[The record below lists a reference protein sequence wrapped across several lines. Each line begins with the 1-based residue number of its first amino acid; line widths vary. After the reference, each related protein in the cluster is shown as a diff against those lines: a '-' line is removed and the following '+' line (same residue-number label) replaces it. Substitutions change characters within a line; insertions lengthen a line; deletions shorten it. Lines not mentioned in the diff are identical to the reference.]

1 MGSPPLARGIH
12 VLVIKDYH
20 PVRIT
25 PACAGNTVCNGS
37 ARTGAWDH
45 PRLRG
50 EYDWLQMRIQQRLGS
65 PPLARGIP
73 FLICSYTSSGRITP
87 ACAGN
92 TLLLQYLHQSN
103 WDRPRLRGEYVEQV
117 MTDTLVRG
125 SPPLARGIR
134 SRECLFASSGR
145 ITPACAGNT
154 VILFSGAAICGDHP
168 RLRGEYNRT
177 TCNRKYHIGSPP
189 LARGIL
195 NRERIGQRRGGIT
208 PACAGNTVRCSS
220 TGRFC

>member
-103 WDRPRLRGEYVEQV
+103 WDRPRLRGEY
-117 MTDTLVRG
+117 
-125 SPPLARGIR
+125 
-134 SRECLFASSGR
+134 
-145 ITPACAGNT
+145 
-154 VILFSGAAICGDHP
+154 
-168 RLRGEYNRT
+168 NRT

-208 PACAGNTVRCSS
+208 PACAGNTCAHHSRSDCTWDHPRLRGEYSPKCIPDHIQ
-220 TGRFC
+220 TGSPPLARGIR

>member
-125 SPPLARGIR
+125 SPPLARGIQPDDVQQKVPY
-134 SRECLFASSGR
+134 R

-154 VILFSGAAICGDHP
+154 EPGKNRTAQGRDHP
-168 RLRGEYNRT
+168 RLRGEYLR
-177 TCNRKYHIGSPP
+177 
-189 LARGIL
+189 
-195 NRERIGQRRGGIT
+195 
-208 PACAGNTVRCSS
+208 SS
-220 TGRFC
+220 QQI

>member
-50 EYDWLQMRIQQRLGS
+50 EYCDFVFWCCHLWGSPPLARGILVKAVLPNLPSGITPACAGNTRKLGRSTIGMKDHPRLRGEYARAFAFQSASTGS

-73 FLICSYTSSGRITP
+73 SGVPAPGGFARITP

-92 TLLLQYLHQSN
+92 TEKRMLKK
-103 WDRPRLRGEYVEQV
+103 
-117 MTDTLVRG
+117 
-125 SPPLARGIR
+125 
-134 SRECLFASSGR
+134 
-145 ITPACAGNT
+145 
-154 VILFSGAAICGDHP
+154 AAW
-168 RLRGEYNRT
+168 
-177 TCNRKYHIGSPP
+177 
-189 LARGIL
+189 
-195 NRERIGQRRGGIT
+195 
-208 PACAGNTVRCSS
+208 
-220 TGRFC
+220 